1 MPPASGGG
9 PPLHMP
15 VFTLLGL
22 AAATLAC
29 LCLYAASPN
38 QRLWAAPWPRRPAR
52 TACAALLLLAW
63 LALVQ
68 DMHRLTAAFVL
79 GTTLMLALAV
89 LPYAGAL
96 THARRTR

>member
-1 MPPASGGG
+1 
-9 PPLHMP
+9 MP

-22 AAATLAC
+22 AAATQAC

-52 TACAALLLLAW
+52 IACAALLLLAW

>member
-1 MPPASGGG
+1 MPS
-9 PPLHMP
+9 
-15 VFTLLGL
+15 FTLLGL
-22 AAATLAC
+22 SAAKLAC

-38 QRLWAAPWPRRPAR
+38 QRLWATPWPGRPAR
-52 TACAALLLLAW
+52 TAGAALLLLAW

-68 DMHRLTAAFVL
+68 DMQRLTAAFVL
-79 GTTLMLALAV
+79 GSTLMLVLAV

>member
-1 MPPASGGG
+1 
-9 PPLHMP
+9 MP

-22 AAATLAC
+22 AASTLAC
-29 LCLYAASPN
+29 LCLYAASPH

-52 TACAALLLLAW
+52 IAGAALLLLAW
-63 LALVQ
+63 LALVL
-68 DMHRLTAAFVL
+68 DLHRLAAAFVL

-96 THARRTR
+96 IHARRTP

>member
-1 MPPASGGG
+1 MPFS
-9 PPLHMP
+9 
-15 VFTLLGL
+15 TLLGL
-22 AAATLAC
+22 AATALAC

-52 TACAALLLLAW
+52 AASAGLLLLGW

-68 DMHRLTAAFVL
+68 DMHRLAAAFVL
-79 GTTLMLALAV
+79 GTTLMLVLAV

-96 THARRTR
+96 AHARRAR

>member
-1 MPPASGGG
+1 MLPASGGG

-22 AAATLAC
+22 ATATLAC

-52 TACAALLLLAW
+52 IACAALLLLAW

-89 LPYAGAL
+89 LTYAGAL